1 MSLIESLKTNEGYRG
16 MPYKC
21 AAGKDT
27 IGYGCRLPLSKK
39 ESELILR
46 YRLYKTKRQLAKRL
60 SDVWYSFPKNVKE
73 VLLEMAYQ
81 MGVAG
86 LFKFKNTMVFIR
98 SMDFDAASK
107 EMLDSQ
113 WARRY
118 KTRAIKLS
126 NKMAGK

>member
-1 MSLIESLKTNEGYRG
+1 MDLIKSLKKHEGYRG

-21 AAGKDT
+21 AAGKLT

-46 YRLYKTKRQLAKRL
+46 YRLYKTKRHLVKRL
-60 SDVWYSFPKNVKE
+60 SDVWYDFPKNVKE

-86 LFKFKNTMVFIR
+86 LFGFKETMKFIR
-98 SMDFDAASK
+98 VMDFEAASK

-118 KTRAIKLS
+118 STRAIKLS
-126 NKMAGK
+126 DKLAGK